1 MSDATR
7 DAEARTALLAADA
20 PRTWQ
25 ALHFWPKKPSTAAW
39 AVNQLVRHETE
50 QVDQVLAVG
59 EALREAQRTLDG
71 EELRA
76 LTRQRR
82 QKAMAR
88 WLMPFGFLA
97 GLTFTKITTL
107 TTFDSF
113 GPWGQPV
120 IGGLLGMGSGLMG
133 SYAAAASVNSENE
146 DGVRILRNRREEGRW
161 LLLMETP
168 SGIDLPWQT
177 VQRSRPLQ
185 VVRLSEQ

>member
-1 MSDATR
+1 MAICVVVLA
-7 DAEARTALLAADA
+7 DAETAECLSRGLQESDLPLMQCLTIPPQGDA
-20 PRTWQ
+20 IDRVEMLNP
-25 ALHFWPKKPSTAAW
+25 
-39 AVNQLVRHETE
+39 N
-50 QVDQVLAVG
+50 
-59 EALREAQRTLDG
+59 
-71 EELRA
+71 

-97 GLTFTKITTL
+97 GLTFTQITTL

-161 LLLMETP
+161 LLLLETP
-168 SGIDLPWQT
+168 TGIELPWQT

>member
-1 MSDATR
+1 MT
-7 DAEARTALLAADA
+7 TC
-20 PRTWQ
+20 
-25 ALHFWPKKPSTAAW
+25 
-39 AVNQLVRHETE
+39 VV
-50 QVDQVLAVG
+50 VLAS
-59 EALREAQRTLDG
+59 EESAQTLKNKLEGIDQPILQCLVVPPQG
-71 EELRA
+71 DQINSIELLNPN

-97 GLTFTKITTL
+97 GLTFTKITNL
-107 TTFDSF
+107 TTFSSF
-113 GPWGQPV
+113 GPWGEPV

-161 LLLMETP
+161 LVLLETP
-168 SGIDLPWQT
+168 PGVDLPWQM
-177 VQRSRPLQ
+177 VQRQRPIQ